1 MKEFRDNNFNEKQI
15 KGLDMVMRAL
25 AKQYKFVKGWQLDT
39 RYEEYMY
46 TLYIDL
52 FIDINDL
59 AEQTNN
65 YINKNRVG
73 EKKGSSI
80 FFALTPNKNGEPL
93 EGFTPEW
100 DQFVNDSYEYGKL
113 NKTLQLKADKKI
125 GFAIAYCDNDK
136 SENREN
142 FIGSVVVEGDDKNRG
157 WIDAD
162 IFGTIEL
169 KE

>member
-100 DQFVNDSYEYGKL
+100 DQFVDDSYEYGKEIR
-113 NKTLQLKADKKI
+113 DKMNFLYIKLPYEFKI
-125 GFAIAYCDNDK
+125 HVDTGEG
-136 SENREN
+136 ENN
-142 FIGSVVVEGDDKNRG
+142 SVVRINVDEYIIK
-157 WIDAD
+157 
-162 IFGTIEL
+162 
-169 KE
+169 

>member
-100 DQFVNDSYEYGKL
+100 DQFVNDSYEYGKEIR
-113 NKTLQLKADKKI
+113 DKMNFLYIKLPYEFKI
-125 GFAIAYCDNDK
+125 HVDTGEG
-136 SENREN
+136 ENN
-142 FIGSVVVEGDDKNRG
+142 SVVRINVDEYIIK
-157 WIDAD
+157 
-162 IFGTIEL
+162 
-169 KE
+169 